1 LSTFLFCFGGLALL
15 ASWRLNAL
23 LTIHDLR
30 FTIHSTM
37 GLLES
42 IRKWI
47 DGEQTEDLLEVADE
61 HAKPRRVWEEFLVK
75 IAREVEAVMQ
85 REMFTP
91 PGGLTYIPREYVVY
105 LSAEDDKDWQGDKR
119 RGLEQGL
126 FHVLSE
132 RARELSGA
140 TQLAAKSFAVELRV
154 DGTLEKGQFR
164 VQAVWDE
171 TETGHTQVNARVG
184 ASKSGSSSAAGS
196 AVDFSD
202 TIRERADGSQGDT
215 ESGEESEKGEQTV
228 VRPRIKT
235 LYSVEIWKDGVRE
248 SVEPITKSEITIGRG
263 SRSITV
269 DLPLKGDP
277 EISRVHAT
285 LTRDDNGRYWLIS
298 KGRNPTLVAGRELPR
313 EERTE
318 VLPDQ
323 KIAICNFIIRIQPR

>member
-1 LSTFLFCFGGLALL
+1 
-15 ASWRLNAL
+15 
-23 LTIHDLR
+23 
-30 FTIHSTM
+30 M

-47 DGEQTEDLLEVADE
+47 DGEQGEDLLESADE
-61 HAKPRRVWEEFLVK
+61 HSKPRRIWEEFLVK

-91 PGGLTYIPREYVVY
+91 PGGLTYIPREYIVY
-105 LSAEDDKDWQGDKR
+105 LSTEDDKDWQGDKR

-132 RARELSGA
+132 RAKELSGS
-140 TQLAAKSFAVELRV
+140 TQLAAKSFSVELRV

-164 VQAVWDE
+164 VQPVWDE
-171 TETGHTQVNARVG
+171 TESGHTQVNARVG
-184 ASKSGSSSAAGS
+184 AQQPAPASG
-196 AVDFSD
+196 VNFSD
-202 TIRERADGSQGDT
+202 TIRERADGTRGDT
-215 ESGEESEKGEQTV
+215 EPGQSGTGELGEQTV
-228 VRPRIKT
+228 VRPRIKE
-235 LYSVEIWKDGVRE
+235 LYSIEVWRDGVRE
-248 SVEPITKSEITIGRG
+248 AVMPITKSEISIGRG

-285 LTRDDNGRYWLIS
+285 LTRENDGRYWLIA
-298 KGRNPTLVAGRELPR
+298 KGRNPTMVGNKEIPR
-313 EERTE
+313 DQRSE

-323 KIAICNFIIRIQPR
+323 KIAICNFVLRIQPR

>member
-1 LSTFLFCFGGLALL
+1 
-15 ASWRLNAL
+15 
-23 LTIHDLR
+23 
-30 FTIHSTM
+30 M

-47 DGEQTEDLLEVADE
+47 DGEQGEDLLEAADE
-61 HAKPRRVWEEFLVK
+61 HAKPRRIWEEFLVK

-132 RARELSGA
+132 RAKELSGSN
-140 TQLAAKSFAVELRV
+140 QLAAKSFAVELRV

-171 TETGHTQVNARVG
+171 TESGHTMVNARVG
-184 ASKSGSSSAAGS
+184 ASQPGASSSGQAAG
-196 AVDFSD
+196 VNFSD
-202 TIRERADGSQGDT
+202 TIRERADGSRGDSEPGEKSGQG
-215 ESGEESEKGEQTV
+215 EIGEQTV
-228 VRPRIKT
+228 VRPRLKE

-248 SVEPITKSEITIGRG
+248 SVVPITKPEITIGRG

-269 DLPLKGDP
+269 DLPLRGDP
-277 EISRVHAT
+277 EISRVHAV
-285 LTRDDNGRYWLIS
+285 LTRENDGRYWLVS
-298 KGRNPTLVAGRELPR
+298 KGRNPTLVGGRDLPR

-323 KIAICNFIIRIQPR
+323 KIAICNFILRIQPR

>member
-1 LSTFLFCFGGLALL
+1 
-15 ASWRLNAL
+15 
-23 LTIHDLR
+23 
-30 FTIHSTM
+30 M

-47 DGEQTEDLLEVADE
+47 DGDQSEDLLEVADE
-61 HAKPRRVWEEFLVK
+61 HAKPRRIWEEFLVK

-91 PGGLTYIPREYVVY
+91 PGGLTYIPREYIVY
-105 LSAEDDKDWQGDKR
+105 LSTEDDKDWQGDKR

-132 RARELSGA
+132 RAKELSGSSH
-140 TQLAAKSFAVELRV
+140 LAAKSFAVELRV

-171 TETGHTQVNARVG
+171 TESGHTQVNARVG
-184 ASKSGSSSAAGS
+184 ASSQPGISTAQAGGIN
-196 AVDFSD
+196 FND
-202 TIRERADGSQGDT
+202 TIRERADGSRGET
-215 ESGEESEKGEQTV
+215 EPGELGEQGEQTV
-228 VRPRIKT
+228 VRPRIRE
-235 LYSVEIWKDGVRE
+235 LYSIEIWRDGVRE
-248 SVEPITKSEITIGRG
+248 AVVPITKPEITIGRG

-277 EISRVHAT
+277 EISRVHAL
-285 LTRDDNGRYWLIS
+285 LTRENDGRYWLIA
-298 KGRNPTLVAGRELPR
+298 KGRNPTLVGGRELPR
-313 EERTE
+313 DERTE

-323 KIAICNFIIRIQPR
+323 KIAICNFILRIQPK

>member
-1 LSTFLFCFGGLALL
+1 
-15 ASWRLNAL
+15 
-23 LTIHDLR
+23 
-30 FTIHSTM
+30 M
-37 GLLES
+37 GLLDS

-47 DGEQTEDLLEVADE
+47 DGDQGEDLLESADE
-61 HAKPRRVWEEFLVK
+61 HSKPRRIWEEFLVK

-105 LSAEDDKDWQGDKR
+105 LSADDDKDWQGDKR

-132 RARELSGA
+132 RAKELAGSTA
-140 TQLAAKSFAVELRV
+140 LAAKSFAVELRV

-171 TETGHTQVNARVG
+171 TESGHTIVNARVG
-184 ASKSGSSSAAGS
+184 APSTSPAAQPP
-196 AVDFSD
+196 AVNFND
-202 TIRERADGSQGDT
+202 TIRERADGSQGNT
-215 ESGEESEKGEQTV
+215 ESGGQGEQGEQGEQTV
-228 VRPRIKT
+228 VRPRIT
-235 LYSVEIWKDGVRE
+235 VLYSVEIWKDGVRE
-248 SVEPITKSEITIGRG
+248 TVVPVTKSEITIGRG

-277 EISRVHAT
+277 EISRVHAV
-285 LTRDDNGRYWLIS
+285 LTRENDGRYYLVP
-298 KGRNPTLVAGRELPR
+298 KGRNPTLVAGRDLPR

-323 KIAICNFIIRIQPR
+323 KIAICNFVLRIQPR